1 MISLNTIYMKTP
13 QCIEITNPTVLLGD
27 FLTIY
32 SPDKNL
38 TNEIYNLEFYKFPKT
53 EQQQVAI
60 SIMKVIELIHSSY
73 PDIQIENLGEC
84 DFILSYNPQ
93 KPYEKLKETFF
104 TIFLCLV
111 AFIGGGYAIMAYNT
125 DIGAKELFNYL
136 SMLFLGNAKQGTL
149 ILSITYTIGL
159 TIGLILFFNHLGGK
173 RLSKDPTPLEVQMRL
188 YEADVSTTI
197 IKDMNRRGESIDI
210 KNEPS

>member
-1 MISLNTIYMKTP
+1 MKTP

-32 SPDKNL
+32 SPDNNL

-53 EQQQVAI
+53 EKQQVAI

-93 KPYEKLKETFF
+93 KPYEKIKQAFF
-104 TIFLCLV
+104 TIFLCVV

-136 SMLFLGNAKQGTL
+136 SMLFLGNAKQGTF